1 MSAYLPH
8 MLRYDS
14 HSSRE
19 SSYLS
24 AHKLSAVPHGI
35 VKGFFAFFNLGGSFL
50 VAKAFPTP
58 FQDSK
63 AAPGWISQLD
73 GSKEDLPEI
82 RLGLAKVLAPL
93 PLCEAGW

>member
-1 MSAYLPH
+1 MELSRAFLP
-8 MLRYDS
+8 
-14 HSSRE
+14 SSISVAL
-19 SSYLS
+19 SSWRKHFRRL
-24 AHKLSAVPHGI
+24 
-35 VKGFFAFFNLGGSFL
+35 
-50 VAKAFPTP
+50 